1 MKIDKSL
8 AAGSTA
14 MLLLKLLQGR
24 DMYGYQ
30 MIEALAKRSDNS
42 FDLKAG
48 TLYPLLKTLE
58 DKGYITSYQQNAD
71 NQRIRKY
78 YHLTKSGEE
87 QLAQKQR
94 EWKFFTDKV
103 NQVMGGKLV
112 EIYG

>member
-14 MLLLKLLQGR
+14 MLVLKLLQDE

-30 MIEALAKRSDNS
+30 MIETLAKRSDNT

-58 DKGYITSYQQNAD
+58 DKGYITSYEQNAD
-71 NQRIRKY
+71 NQRVRKY
-78 YHLTKSGEE
+78 YHLTGSGEK

-94 EWKFFTDKV
+94 EWSFFIGKV
-103 NQVMGGKLV
+103 NKVMGGKVV